1 MIGPDITNL
10 EALVDYYLPK
20 PAIDRTTIKMADL
33 LRQRY
38 DTPLKIGEEKG
49 KEKEGVSKV

>member
-1 MIGPDITNL
+1 LVLILQIL

-38 DTPLKIGEEKG
+38 DTPLKIGEEK
-49 KEKEGVSKV
+49 EKESVTKV